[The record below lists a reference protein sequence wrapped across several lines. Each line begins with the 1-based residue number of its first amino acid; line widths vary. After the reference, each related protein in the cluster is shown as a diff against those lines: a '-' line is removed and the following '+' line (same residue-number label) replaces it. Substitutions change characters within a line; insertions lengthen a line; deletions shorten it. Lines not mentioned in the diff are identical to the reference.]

1 MSRFIDM
8 VILAMVCSVP
18 VIVMGLAALLIR
30 SQTDGWGAYLICAF
44 FLARSYVEV
53 IAEEIRRIRDDQSN

>member
-8 VILAMVCSVP
+8 VMLAMACSVP

-30 SQTDGWGAYLICAF
+30 SQVDGWEFYLVCAF
-44 FLARSYVEV
+44 FLARSYTDV

>member
-1 MSRFIDM
+1 MSKFIDM
-8 VILAMVCSVP
+8 VMLVMVCAVP
-18 VIVMGLAALLIR
+18 VIVMGLTALLIR

-44 FLARSYVEV
+44 FLARSYADV